1 MLVLNFMYM
10 KKNLFRFSSRRIL
23 FSTVIASAL
32 LAGGS
37 QTVFADA
44 GEVQAVLQAG
54 AIKGKIVDSNGD
66 PVIGANVMVK
76 GTTNGCITDID
87 GNFSLKD
94 AKGTLVISYIGY
106 KTEEVQ
112 VKGHETNL
120 KIVLKEDSELLQ
132 EVVVVGYGSMKKE
145 SLTGSVTVVDQKL
158 FKDKGT
164 VANPLSAMQ
173 GQVPGLTASLV
184 RRLLRA
190 KRDGASLFVVRFR
203 RIT

>member
-10 KKNLFRFSSRRIL
+10 KKSLFRFSSRRIL

-32 LAGGS
+32 IAGGS
-37 QTVFADA
+37 QAVFADA
-44 GEVQAVLQAG
+44 GEVQVVLQTG
-54 AIKGKIVDSNGD
+54 TIKGKIVDSNGE

-76 GTTNGCITDID
+76 GTTNGCMTDID

-112 VKGHETNL
+112 VKGHETSL
-120 KIVLKEDSELLQ
+120 KIVLKEDSELLL

-145 SLTGSVTVVDQKL
+145 SLTGSVTVVDQNFLKTKVRYPIR
-158 FKDKGT
+158 FRPCK
-164 VANPLSAMQ
+164 VRCR
-173 GQVPGLTASLV
+173 VYASPA
-184 RRLLRA
+184 RRLLPV
-190 KRDGASLFVVRFR
+190 KRDGVSQSVVLYR
-203 RIT
+203 RTR

>member
-1 MLVLNFMYM
+1 M
-10 KKNLFRFSSRRIL
+10 
-23 FSTVIASAL
+23 IASAL

-132 EVVVVGYGSMKKE
+132 EVVVVGYGSK
-145 SLTGSVTVVDQKL
+145 
-158 FKDKGT
+158 
-164 VANPLSAMQ
+164 
-173 GQVPGLTASLV
+173 
-184 RRLLRA
+184 
-190 KRDGASLFVVRFR
+190 
-203 RIT
+203 